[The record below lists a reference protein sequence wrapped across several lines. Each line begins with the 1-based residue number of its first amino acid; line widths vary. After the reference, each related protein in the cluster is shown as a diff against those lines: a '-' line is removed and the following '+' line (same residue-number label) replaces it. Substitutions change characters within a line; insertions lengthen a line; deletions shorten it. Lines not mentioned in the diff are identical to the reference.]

1 MANDNPTSQPLPR
14 PDSAQRYFGERIVAG
29 EYKRC
34 LVIMVEED
42 GSHQIWNAT
51 NIWSDAA
58 GLTSFAQMH
67 LQQTFEQSEQEKLG
81 PDADDGEDKPKE

>member
-1 MANDNPTSQPLPR
+1 MSDNSTPSPIPQPGQ
-14 PDSAQRYFGERIVAG
+14 AQRYFGEKIVTG
-29 EYKRC
+29 DYKRC

-58 GLTSFAQMH
+58 GLVAFANLH
-67 LQQTFEQSEQEKLG
+67 LENAFDGSNQEKIG
-81 PDADDGEDKPKE
+81 DDEPPKDSPPEV